1 MNSKDQN
8 MQIAEFVEFLAVP
21 QAQAN
26 NPLFDIIIEEN
37 VTIQNYCNA
46 LIAKILELDQS
57 QFPKFIDYQ
66 INQVKNPVIW
76 ICKLEK
82 LLANNEAYFIAKT
95 AMSRY
100 NKLYILIEKKR
111 TELQSSGVKVQIQKA
126 TKRQINADTDER
138 YFSFFETKNFVNSLN
153 NHNDKIIYLMDEIF
167 EYNQADIVS
176 LNNKLQ
182 SYDKQC
188 NQLIEQLQIMRK
200 VKNDFE
206 KENQEKISNEPCSNV
221 PFQKIK
227 LNGPTNI
234 ITNAFKQMMVDV
246 KPSGKPYIQG
256 KIKDISQFI
265 CEIFV
270 DEKGEPLSQATIQT
284 YLSPNRT
291 DKDPNN
297 DIKVRF
303 YSDFVK
309 TKYS

>member
-8 MQIAEFVEFLAVP
+8 MQTAPFVELLAVP
-21 QAQAN
+21 AALSK
-26 NPLFDIIIEEN
+26 NPLFDIIVEDKI
-37 VTIQNYCNA
+37 TIQNYCNA
-46 LIAKILELDQS
+46 LIAKILELKQS
-57 QFPKFIDYQ
+57 QFPAFIDYQ
-66 INQVKNPVIW
+66 FNQVKNPEIW

-82 LLANNEAYFIAKT
+82 LLANNEAFFSSKT

-100 NKLYILIEKKR
+100 NKLYILIDKKR
-111 TELQSSGVKVQIQKA
+111 TELQSSRIIEAKEKA

-138 YFSFFETKNFVNSLN
+138 YFSFFEAKSYVNSLDN
-153 NHNDKIIYLMDEIF
+153 FNDKIIYLMDEIF

-182 SYDKQC
+182 PYDKQC

-206 KENQEKISNEPCSNV
+206 KENQEKQATENSSNI

-246 KPSGKPYIQG
+246 KPNGKPYIQG
-256 KIKDISQFI
+256 KIKDVSQII
-265 CEIFV
+265 CLIFD
-270 DEKGEPLSQATIQT
+270 DEKGEPLSQATVQT

-303 YSDFVK
+303 
-309 TKYS
+309 

>member
-8 MQIAEFVEFLAVP
+8 MQTAEFVELLAVP
-21 QAQAN
+21 QAQAK
-26 NPLFDIIIEEN
+26 NPLFDIIVEDKIN
-37 VTIQNYCNA
+37 TQNYCNA
-46 LIAKILELDQS
+46 LIAKILELKQS
-57 QFPKFIDYQ
+57 QFPAFIDYQ
-66 INQVKNPVIW
+66 FNQVKNPEVW

-82 LLANNEAYFIAKT
+82 LLANNEAFFSSKT

-100 NKLYILIEKKR
+100 NKLYFLIEKKR
-111 TELQSSGVKVQIQKA
+111 TELQSLRVIDTKPKA
-126 TKRQINADTDER
+126 TKRQINADTDDR
-138 YFSFFETKNFVNSLN
+138 YFSFFEAKNYINSLDN
-153 NHNDKIIYLMDEIF
+153 FNDKIIYLMDEIF

-182 SYDKQC
+182 PYDKQC

-206 KENQEKISNEPCSNV
+206 KENQEKTNAETSSNI

-246 KPSGKPYIQG
+246 KPNGKPYIQG
-256 KIKDISQFI
+256 KIKDISQII
-265 CEIFV
+265 CFV
-270 DEKGEPLSQATIQT
+270 FEDEKGEPLSQATVQT

-303 YSDFVK
+303 
-309 TKYS
+309 

>member
-8 MQIAEFVEFLAVP
+8 MQTAEFVELLAVP
-21 QAQAN
+21 AALAK
-26 NPLFDIIIEEN
+26 NPLFDIIVEDKIN
-37 VTIQNYCNA
+37 IQNYCNA
-46 LIAKILELDQS
+46 LIAKILELKQS
-57 QFPKFIDYQ
+57 QFPAFIDYQ
-66 INQVKNPVIW
+66 FNQVKNPEVW

-82 LLANNEAYFIAKT
+82 LLANNEAIFSSKT

-100 NKLYILIEKKR
+100 NKMYFLIEKKR
-111 TELQSSGVKVQIQKA
+111 SELQSLRVIDTKPKA
-126 TKRQINADTDER
+126 TKRQINADTDDR
-138 YFSFFETKNFVNSLN
+138 YFSFFEAKSYINSLDN
-153 NHNDKIIYLMDEIF
+153 FNDKIIYLMDEIF

-182 SYDKQC
+182 PYDKQC

-206 KENQEKISNEPCSNV
+206 KENQQKKAAENSSNIPLKKIR
-221 PFQKIK
+221 

-246 KPSGKPYIQG
+246 KPNGKPYIQG
-256 KIKDISQFI
+256 KIKDVSQII
-265 CEIFV
+265 CLIFD
-270 DEKGEPLSQATIQT
+270 DEKGEPLSQATVLT

-303 YSDFVK
+303 
-309 TKYS
+309 

>member
-1 MNSKDQN
+1 
-8 MQIAEFVEFLAVP
+8 MQTAPFVELLAVP
-21 QAQAN
+21 SALAR
-26 NPLFDIIIEEN
+26 NPLFDIIVEDKIN
-37 VTIQNYCNA
+37 IQNYCNA
-46 LIAKILELDQS
+46 LIAKILELKQS
-57 QFPKFIDYQ
+57 HFPAFIDYQ
-66 INQVKNPVIW
+66 FNLVKNPEVW

-82 LLANNEAYFIAKT
+82 LLANNEAFFSSKT

-111 TELQSSGVKVQIQKA
+111 TELQSLRVIDTKPKA
-126 TKRQINADTDER
+126 TKRQINADTDDR
-138 YFSFFETKNFVNSLN
+138 YFSFFEAKNYINSLDN
-153 NHNDKIIYLMDEIF
+153 FNDKIIYLMDEIF

-182 SYDKQC
+182 PYDKQC

-206 KENQEKISNEPCSNV
+206 KENQEKTNAETSSNI

-246 KPSGKPYIQG
+246 KPNGKPYIQG
-256 KIKDISQFI
+256 KIKDISQII
-265 CEIFV
+265 CFV
-270 DEKGEPLSQATIQT
+270 FEDEKGEPLSQATVQT

-303 YSDFVK
+303 
-309 TKYS
+309 

>member
-1 MNSKDQN
+1 LNSKDQN
-8 MQIAEFVEFLAVP
+8 MQTAPFVELLAVP
-21 QAQAN
+21 AALAK
-26 NPLFDIIIEEN
+26 NPLFDIIVEDKIN
-37 VTIQNYCNA
+37 IQNYCNA
-46 LIAKILELDQS
+46 LIAKILELKQS
-57 QFPKFIDYQ
+57 QFPAFIDYQ
-66 INQVKNPVIW
+66 FNQVKNPEIW

-82 LLANNEAYFIAKT
+82 LLANNEAVFSSKT

-111 TELQSSGVKVQIQKA
+111 TELQSLRVINTKPKA
-126 TKRQINADTDER
+126 TKRQINADTDDR
-138 YFSFFETKNFVNSLN
+138 YFSFFEAKSYINSLDN
-153 NHNDKIIYLMDEIF
+153 FNDKIIYLMDEIF

-182 SYDKQC
+182 PYDKQC

-206 KENQEKISNEPCSNV
+206 KENQQKQATENGSNIPLKKIR
-221 PFQKIK
+221 

-246 KPSGKPYIQG
+246 KPNGKPYIQG
-256 KIKDISQFI
+256 KIKDVSQII
-265 CEIFV
+265 CLIFE
-270 DEKGEPLSQATIQT
+270 DEKGEPLSQATVLT

-291 DKDPNN
+291 DKDPND

-303 YSDFVK
+303 
-309 TKYS
+309 

>member
-8 MQIAEFVEFLAVP
+8 MQTAPFVELLAVP
-21 QAQAN
+21 AALAK
-26 NPLFDIIIEEN
+26 NPLFDIIVEDKIN
-37 VTIQNYCNA
+37 IQNYCNA
-46 LIAKILELDQS
+46 LIAKILELKQS
-57 QFPKFIDYQ
+57 QFPAFIDYQ
-66 INQVKNPVIW
+66 FNKVKNPEIW

-82 LLANNEAYFIAKT
+82 LLANNEAVFSSKT

-100 NKLYILIEKKR
+100 NKLYFLIEKKR
-111 TELQSSGVKVQIQKA
+111 TELQAARVINTKPKA
-126 TKRQINADTDER
+126 TKRQINADTDDR
-138 YFSFFETKNFVNSLN
+138 YFSFFEAKSYINSLDN
-153 NHNDKIIYLMDEIF
+153 FNDKIIYLMDEIF

-182 SYDKQC
+182 PYDKQC

-206 KENQEKISNEPCSNV
+206 KENQEKQATENSSNI

-246 KPSGKPYIQG
+246 KPNGKPYIQG
-256 KIKDISQFI
+256 KIKDVSQII
-265 CEIFV
+265 CLIFD
-270 DEKGEPLSQATIQT
+270 DEKGEPLSQATVLT

-303 YSDFVK
+303 
-309 TKYS
+309 

>member
-8 MQIAEFVEFLAVP
+8 MQTAPFVELLAVP
-21 QAQAN
+21 AALAK
-26 NPLFDIIIEEN
+26 NPLFDIIVEDKIN
-37 VTIQNYCNA
+37 IQNYCNA
-46 LIAKILELDQS
+46 LIAKILELKQS
-57 QFPKFIDYQ
+57 QFPAFIDYQ
-66 INQVKNPVIW
+66 FNQVKNPEVW

-82 LLANNEAYFIAKT
+82 LLANNEAIFSSKT

-100 NKLYILIEKKR
+100 NKMYFLIEKKR
-111 TELQSSGVKVQIQKA
+111 SELQSLRVIDTKPKA
-126 TKRQINADTDER
+126 TKRQINADTDDR
-138 YFSFFETKNFVNSLN
+138 YFSFFEAKSYINSLDN
-153 NHNDKIIYLMDEIF
+153 FNDKIIYLMDEIF

-182 SYDKQC
+182 PYDKQC

-206 KENQEKISNEPCSNV
+206 KENQEKQATEKSSNIPLK
-221 PFQKIK
+221 KIR

-246 KPSGKPYIQG
+246 KPNGKPYIQG
-256 KIKDISQFI
+256 KIKDVSQII
-265 CEIFV
+265 CLIFD
-270 DEKGEPLSQATIQT
+270 DEKGEPLSQATVLT

-303 YSDFVK
+303 
-309 TKYS
+309 

>member
-1 MNSKDQN
+1 
-8 MQIAEFVEFLAVP
+8 MQTAPFVELLAVP
-21 QAQAN
+21 AALAK
-26 NPLFDIIIEEN
+26 NPLFDIIVEDKIN
-37 VTIQNYCNA
+37 IQNYCNA
-46 LIAKILELDQS
+46 LIAKILELKQS
-57 QFPKFIDYQ
+57 QFPAFIDYQ
-66 INQVKNPVIW
+66 FNQVKNPEIW

-82 LLANNEAYFIAKT
+82 LLANNEAFFSSKT
-95 AMSRY
+95 ALSRY

-111 TELQSSGVKVQIQKA
+111 TELQSLRVIDTKSKA
-126 TKRQINADTDER
+126 TKRQINADTDDR
-138 YFSFFETKNFVNSLN
+138 YFSFFEAKSYINSLDN
-153 NHNDKIIYLMDEIF
+153 FNDKIIYLMDEIF

-182 SYDKQC
+182 PYDKQC

-206 KENQEKISNEPCSNV
+206 KENQEKKATENSSNI
-221 PFQKIK
+221 PFQKIR

-246 KPSGKPYIQG
+246 KPNGKPYIQG
-256 KIKDISQFI
+256 KIKDVSQII
-265 CEIFV
+265 CLIFD
-270 DEKGEPLSQATIQT
+270 DEKGEPLSQATVQT

-303 YSDFVK
+303 
-309 TKYS
+309 

>member
-8 MQIAEFVEFLAVP
+8 MQTAPFVELLAVP
-21 QAQAN
+21 AALAK
-26 NPLFDIIIEEN
+26 NPLFDIIVEEKIN
-37 VTIQNYCNA
+37 IQNYCNA
-46 LIAKILELDQS
+46 LIAKILELKQS
-57 QFPKFIDYQ
+57 QFPAFIDYQ
-66 INQVKNPVIW
+66 FNQVKNPEIW

-82 LLANNEAYFIAKT
+82 LLANNEAFFSSKT
-95 AMSRY
+95 ALSRY

-111 TELQSSGVKVQIQKA
+111 TELQSLRVIDTKPKA
-126 TKRQINADTDER
+126 TKRQINADTDDR
-138 YFSFFETKNFVNSLN
+138 YFSFFEAKSYINSLDN
-153 NHNDKIIYLMDEIF
+153 FNDKIIYLMDEIF

-182 SYDKQC
+182 PYDKQC

-200 VKNDFE
+200 VKNDFD
-206 KENQEKISNEPCSNV
+206 KENQEKQATENSSNI

-246 KPSGKPYIQG
+246 KPNSKPYIQG
-256 KIKDISQFI
+256 KIKDISQII
-265 CEIFV
+265 CFV
-270 DEKGEPLSQATIQT
+270 FEDEKGEPLSQATVQT

-303 YSDFVK
+303 
-309 TKYS
+309 

>member
-1 MNSKDQN
+1 
-8 MQIAEFVEFLAVP
+8 MQTAPFVELLAVP
-21 QAQAN
+21 AALAK
-26 NPLFDIIIEEN
+26 NPLFDIIVEDKIN
-37 VTIQNYCNA
+37 IQNYCNA
-46 LIAKILELDQS
+46 LIAKILELKHS
-57 QFPKFIDYQ
+57 QFPAFIDYQ
-66 INQVKNPVIW
+66 FNQVKNPEIW

-82 LLANNEAYFIAKT
+82 LLANNEAFFSSKT

-100 NKLYILIEKKR
+100 NKMYFLIEKKR
-111 TELQSSGVKVQIQKA
+111 TELQSLRVIDTKPKA
-126 TKRQINADTDER
+126 TKRQINADTDDR
-138 YFSFFETKNFVNSLN
+138 YFSFFEAKSYINSLDN
-153 NHNDKIIYLMDEIF
+153 FNDKIIYLMDEIF

-182 SYDKQC
+182 LYDKQC

-206 KENQEKISNEPCSNV
+206 KENQQKKAAENSSNI

-246 KPSGKPYIQG
+246 KPNGKPYIQG
-256 KIKDISQFI
+256 KIKDVSQII
-265 CEIFV
+265 CLIFD
-270 DEKGEPLSQATIQT
+270 DEKGEPLSQATVLT

-303 YSDFVK
+303 
-309 TKYS
+309 

>member
-8 MQIAEFVEFLAVP
+8 MQTAPFVELLAVP
-21 QAQAN
+21 SALAR
-26 NPLFDIIIEEN
+26 NPLFDIIVEDKIS
-37 VTIQNYCNA
+37 IQNYCNA
-46 LIAKILELDQS
+46 LISKILELRQS
-57 QFPKFIDYQ
+57 QFPAFIDYQ
-66 INQVKNPVIW
+66 FNQVKNPEVW

-82 LLANNEAYFIAKT
+82 LLANNEAIFSSKT

-100 NKLYILIEKKR
+100 NKMYFLIEKKR
-111 TELQSSGVKVQIQKA
+111 SELQSLRVIDTKPKA
-126 TKRQINADTDER
+126 TKRQINADTDDR
-138 YFSFFETKNFVNSLN
+138 YFSFFEAKSYINSLDN
-153 NHNDKIIYLMDEIF
+153 FNDKIIYLMDEIF

-182 SYDKQC
+182 PYDKQC

-200 VKNDFE
+200 VKTDFE
-206 KENQEKISNEPCSNV
+206 KENQEKTNAATSSNIT
-221 PFQKIK
+221 FQKIK

-246 KPSGKPYIQG
+246 KPNGKPYIQG
-256 KIKDISQFI
+256 KIKDVSQII
-265 CEIFV
+265 CLIFD
-270 DEKGEPLSQATIQT
+270 DEKGEPLSQATVLT

-303 YSDFVK
+303 
-309 TKYS
+309 

>member
-1 MNSKDQN
+1 MNSKE
-8 MQIAEFVEFLAVP
+8 QIIKTAPFPQLLAMSS
-21 QAQAN
+21 AQAK
-26 NPLFDIIIEEN
+26 NPLFDIIIDDN
-37 VTIQNYCNA
+37 FTLNTYCDA
-46 LIAKILELDQS
+46 LIEKIFKLKQS
-57 QFPKFIDYQ
+57 QFPDFIEYQ
-66 INQVKNPVIW
+66 CKQVDNPLIW
-76 ICKLEK
+76 INKLEK
-82 LLANNEAYFIAKT
+82 LLANNEAFFSSKVAL
-95 AMSRY
+95 SRY
-100 NKLYILIEKKR
+100 NKLYNLIGDKR
-111 TELQSSGVKVQIQKA
+111 KEMQSSSVKVQIQKA
-126 TKRQINADTDER
+126 TKRQINADTDDR
-138 YFSFFETKNFVNSLN
+138 YFSFFETKNYVNSLN
-153 NHNDKIIYLMDEIF
+153 DHNDKIIYLMDEIF

-182 SYDKQC
+182 PYDKQC

-206 KENQEKISNEPCSNV
+206 KENQERINNETSSNS

-265 CEIFV
+265 CEVFV

-303 YSDFVK
+303 
-309 TKYS
+309 

>member
-8 MQIAEFVEFLAVP
+8 MQTAPFVELLAVP
-21 QAQAN
+21 SALAK
-26 NPLFDIIIEEN
+26 NPLFDIIVEDKIN
-37 VTIQNYCNA
+37 IQNYCNA
-46 LIAKILELDQS
+46 LIAKILELKQS
-57 QFPKFIDYQ
+57 QFPAFIDYQ
-66 INQVKNPVIW
+66 FNQVKNPEIW

-82 LLANNEAYFIAKT
+82 LLANNEAFFSSKT

-100 NKLYILIEKKR
+100 NKMYFLIEKKR
-111 TELQSSGVKVQIQKA
+111 SELQSLRVIDTKPKA
-126 TKRQINADTDER
+126 TKRQINADTDDR
-138 YFSFFETKNFVNSLN
+138 YFSFFEAKSYINSLDN
-153 NHNDKIIYLMDEIF
+153 FNDKIIYLMDEIF

-182 SYDKQC
+182 PYDKQC

-206 KENQEKISNEPCSNV
+206 KENQEKKATENSSNI

-246 KPSGKPYIQG
+246 KPNGKPYIQG
-256 KIKDISQFI
+256 KIKDVSQII
-265 CEIFV
+265 CLIFD
-270 DEKGEPLSQATIQT
+270 DEKGEPLSQATVQT

-303 YSDFVK
+303 
-309 TKYS
+309 

>member
-1 MNSKDQN
+1 
-8 MQIAEFVEFLAVP
+8 MQTAPFVELLAVP
-21 QAQAN
+21 QAQAK
-26 NPLFDIIIEEN
+26 NPLFDIIVEGNI
-37 VTIQNYCNA
+37 TIQNYCNA
-46 LIAKILELDQS
+46 LIAKILKLDQS
-57 QFPKFIDYQ
+57 KFPDFIDYQ
-66 INQVKNPVIW
+66 INQVKNPDIW

-82 LLANNEAYFIAKT
+82 LLANNEAIFSNEK

-111 TELQSSGVKVQIQKA
+111 TELQSSSVKVQIQKA

-167 EYNQADIVS
+167 EYNKADIVS

-246 KPSGKPYIQG
+246 KPSGKPYIHG

-303 YSDFVK
+303 
-309 TKYS
+309 

>member
-1 MNSKDQN
+1 
-8 MQIAEFVEFLAVP
+8 MQTAPFVELLAVP
-21 QAQAN
+21 SALAK
-26 NPLFDIIIEEN
+26 NPLFDIIVEN
-37 VTIQNYCNA
+37 KITIQNYCNA
-46 LIAKILELDQS
+46 LIAKILELRQS
-57 QFPKFIDYQ
+57 QFPAFIDYQ
-66 INQVKNPVIW
+66 FNQVKNPEIW

-82 LLANNEAYFIAKT
+82 LLANNEAFFSSKT

-100 NKLYILIEKKR
+100 NKLYFLIEKKR
-111 TELQSSGVKVQIQKA
+111 TELQSLRVIDTKLKA
-126 TKRQINADTDER
+126 TKRQINADTDDR
-138 YFSFFETKNFVNSLN
+138 YFSFFEAKSYINSLDN
-153 NHNDKIIYLMDEIF
+153 FNDKIIYLMDEIF

-182 SYDKQC
+182 PYDKQC

-206 KENQEKISNEPCSNV
+206 KENQEKKATENSSNI

-246 KPSGKPYIQG
+246 KPNGKPYIQG
-256 KIKDISQFI
+256 KIKDISQII
-265 CEIFV
+265 CLIFD
-270 DEKGEPLSQATIQT
+270 DEKGEPLSQATVQT

-303 YSDFVK
+303 
-309 TKYS
+309 

>member
-1 MNSKDQN
+1 
-8 MQIAEFVEFLAVP
+8 MQTAPFVELLAVP
-21 QAQAN
+21 AALAK
-26 NPLFDIIIEEN
+26 NPLFDIIVEDKIN
-37 VTIQNYCNA
+37 IQNYCNA
-46 LIAKILELDQS
+46 LIAKIIELKQS
-57 QFPKFIDYQ
+57 QFPAFIDYQ
-66 INQVKNPVIW
+66 FNQVKNPEIW

-82 LLANNEAYFIAKT
+82 LLANNEAFFSSKT

-100 NKLYILIEKKR
+100 NKLYFLIEKKR
-111 TELQSSGVKVQIQKA
+111 TELQSSRVIDTKPKA
-126 TKRQINADTDER
+126 TKRQINADTDDR
-138 YFSFFETKNFVNSLN
+138 YFSFFETKSHINSLDN
-153 NHNDKIIYLMDEIF
+153 FNDKIIYLMDEIF

-182 SYDKQC
+182 PYDKQC

-206 KENQEKISNEPCSNV
+206 KENQEKKATENSSNI
-221 PFQKIK
+221 PFQKIR

-246 KPSGKPYIQG
+246 KPNGKPYIQG
-256 KIKDISQFI
+256 KIKDISQII
-265 CEIFV
+265 CLIFD
-270 DEKGEPLSQATIQT
+270 DEKGEPLSQATVLT

-303 YSDFVK
+303 
-309 TKYS
+309 

>member
-1 MNSKDQN
+1 
-8 MQIAEFVEFLAVP
+8 MQTAPFVELLAVP
-21 QAQAN
+21 AALAK
-26 NPLFDIIIEEN
+26 NPLFDIIVEDKI
-37 VTIQNYCNA
+37 TIQSYCNA
-46 LIAKILELDQS
+46 LIAKILELKQS
-57 QFPKFIDYQ
+57 QFPAFIDYQ
-66 INQVKNPVIW
+66 FNQVKNPEIW

-82 LLANNEAYFIAKT
+82 LLANNEAFFSSKT

-100 NKLYILIEKKR
+100 NKLYILIDKKR
-111 TELQSSGVKVQIQKA
+111 TELQSLRVVGTKIKA
-126 TKRQINADTDER
+126 TKRQINADTDDR
-138 YFSFFETKNFVNSLN
+138 YFSFFEAKSYINSLDN
-153 NHNDKIIYLMDEIF
+153 FNDKIIYLMDEIF

-182 SYDKQC
+182 PYDKQC

-206 KENQEKISNEPCSNV
+206 KENQEKQATENSSNI

-246 KPSGKPYIQG
+246 KPNGKPYIQG
-256 KIKDISQFI
+256 KIKDISQII
-265 CEIFV
+265 CLIFD
-270 DEKGEPLSQATIQT
+270 DEKGEPLSQATVQT

-303 YSDFVK
+303 
-309 TKYS
+309 

>member
-1 MNSKDQN
+1 
-8 MQIAEFVEFLAVP
+8 MQTAAFVELLAVP
-21 QAQAN
+21 QAQAK
-26 NPLFDIIIEEN
+26 NPLFDIIVEEN

-46 LIAKILELDQS
+46 LIAKILKLDQS
-57 QFPKFIDYQ
+57 RFPDFIDYQ
-66 INQVKNPVIW
+66 FNQVMNPAVW

-100 NKLYILIEKKR
+100 NKLYFLIEKKR
-111 TELQSSGVKVQIQKA
+111 TELQSSSVKVQIQKA

-153 NHNDKIIYLMDEIF
+153 DHNDKIIYLMDEIF

-182 SYDKQC
+182 PYDKQC

-206 KENQEKISNEPCSNV
+206 KENQERMKTEIGSNI

-303 YSDFVK
+303 
-309 TKYS
+309 

>member
-1 MNSKDQN
+1 
-8 MQIAEFVEFLAVP
+8 MQTAPFVELLAVP
-21 QAQAN
+21 AALAK
-26 NPLFDIIIEEN
+26 NPLFDIIVEDKIN
-37 VTIQNYCNA
+37 IQNYCNA
-46 LIAKILELDQS
+46 LITKILELKQS
-57 QFPKFIDYQ
+57 QFPAFIDYQ
-66 INQVKNPVIW
+66 FNQVKNPEIW

-82 LLANNEAYFIAKT
+82 LLANNEAFFSSKT
-95 AMSRY
+95 ALSRY

-111 TELQSSGVKVQIQKA
+111 TELQSLRVIDTKPKA
-126 TKRQINADTDER
+126 TKRQINADTDDR
-138 YFSFFETKNFVNSLN
+138 YFSFFEAKSYINSLDN
-153 NHNDKIIYLMDEIF
+153 FNDKIIYLMDEIF

-182 SYDKQC
+182 PYDKQC

-206 KENQEKISNEPCSNV
+206 KENQEKKATENSSNI
-221 PFQKIK
+221 PFQKIR

-246 KPSGKPYIQG
+246 KPNGKPYIQG
-256 KIKDISQFI
+256 KIKDISQII
-265 CEIFV
+265 CLIFD
-270 DEKGEPLSQATIQT
+270 DEKGEPLSQATVQT

-303 YSDFVK
+303 
-309 TKYS
+309 

>member
-8 MQIAEFVEFLAVP
+8 MQTAEFVELLAVP
-21 QAQAN
+21 QAQAK
-26 NPLFDIIIEEN
+26 NPLFDIIVEDKIN
-37 VTIQNYCNA
+37 IQTYCNA
-46 LIAKILELDQS
+46 LIAKILELKQS
-57 QFPKFIDYQ
+57 QFPAFIDYQ
-66 INQVKNPVIW
+66 FNQVKNPEIW

-82 LLANNEAYFIAKT
+82 LLANNEAFFSSKT

-100 NKLYILIEKKR
+100 NKLYFLIEKKR
-111 TELQSSGVKVQIQKA
+111 TELQSLRVIDTKQKA
-126 TKRQINADTDER
+126 TKRQINADTDDR
-138 YFSFFETKNFVNSLN
+138 YFSFFEAKSYINSLDN
-153 NHNDKIIYLMDEIF
+153 FNDKIIYLMDEIF

-182 SYDKQC
+182 LYDKQC
-188 NQLIEQLQIMRK
+188 TQLIEQLQIMRK

-206 KENQEKISNEPCSNV
+206 KEKQENINSESSSNI

-265 CEIFV
+265 CDVFV

-303 YSDFVK
+303 
-309 TKYS
+309 

>member
-8 MQIAEFVEFLAVP
+8 MQTAEFVELLAVP
-21 QAQAN
+21 QAQAK
-26 NPLFDIIIEEN
+26 NPLFDIIIEGKVN
-37 VTIQNYCNA
+37 TQNYCNA
-46 LIAKILELDQS
+46 LIAKILELKQS
-57 QFPKFIDYQ
+57 QFPAFIDYQ
-66 INQVKNPVIW
+66 FNLVKNPEVW

-82 LLANNEAYFIAKT
+82 LLANNEAFFSSKT

-111 TELQSSGVKVQIQKA
+111 SELQSSRVIGTKPKT
-126 TKRQINADTDER
+126 TKRQINADTDDR
-138 YFSFFETKNFVNSLN
+138 YFSFFETKSYINSLEN
-153 NHNDKIIYLMDEIF
+153 FNDKIVYLMDEIF

-182 SYDKQC
+182 PYDKQC

-206 KENQEKISNEPCSNV
+206 KENQEKQAAENSSNI

-265 CEIFV
+265 CDVFV

-303 YSDFVK
+303 
-309 TKYS
+309 

>member
-8 MQIAEFVEFLAVP
+8 MQTAPFVELLAVP
-21 QAQAN
+21 SALAR
-26 NPLFDIIIEEN
+26 NPLFDIIVEEKI
-37 VTIQNYCNA
+37 TIQNYCNA
-46 LIAKILELDQS
+46 LIAKILELKQS
-57 QFPKFIDYQ
+57 QFPAFIDYQ
-66 INQVKNPVIW
+66 FNQVKNPEVW

-82 LLANNEAYFIAKT
+82 LLANNEAIFSSKT

-100 NKLYILIEKKR
+100 NKMYFLIEKKR
-111 TELQSSGVKVQIQKA
+111 SELQSLRVIDTKPKA
-126 TKRQINADTDER
+126 TKRQINADTDDR
-138 YFSFFETKNFVNSLN
+138 YFSFFEAKSYINSLDN
-153 NHNDKIIYLMDEIF
+153 FNDKIIYLMDEIF

-182 SYDKQC
+182 PYDKQC

-200 VKNDFE
+200 VKNDFD
-206 KENQEKISNEPCSNV
+206 KENQEKQATENSSNI

-246 KPSGKPYIQG
+246 KPNGKPYIQG
-256 KIKDISQFI
+256 KIKDVSQII
-265 CEIFV
+265 CLIFD
-270 DEKGEPLSQATIQT
+270 DEKGEPLSQATVLT

-303 YSDFVK
+303 
-309 TKYS
+309 

>member
-8 MQIAEFVEFLAVP
+8 MQTAPFVELLAVP
-21 QAQAN
+21 AALSK
-26 NPLFDIIIEEN
+26 NPLFDIIVEDKI
-37 VTIQNYCNA
+37 TIQNYCNA
-46 LIAKILELDQS
+46 LIAKILELKQS
-57 QFPKFIDYQ
+57 QFPAFIDYQ
-66 INQVKNPVIW
+66 FNQVKNPEIW

-82 LLANNEAYFIAKT
+82 LLANNEAFFSSKT
-95 AMSRY
+95 ALSRY
-100 NKLYILIEKKR
+100 NKLYILIDKKR
-111 TELQSSGVKVQIQKA
+111 TELQSLRVIDTKPKA
-126 TKRQINADTDER
+126 TKRQINADTDDR
-138 YFSFFETKNFVNSLN
+138 YFSFFEAKSYINSLDN
-153 NHNDKIIYLMDEIF
+153 FNDKIIYLMDEIF

-182 SYDKQC
+182 PYDKQC

-206 KENQEKISNEPCSNV
+206 KENQEKKATENSSNI

-246 KPSGKPYIQG
+246 KPNGKPYIQG
-256 KIKDISQFI
+256 KIKDISHII
-265 CEIFV
+265 CLIFD
-270 DEKGEPLSQATIQT
+270 DEKGEPLSQATVQT

-303 YSDFVK
+303 
-309 TKYS
+309 